1 MSTKQTRIRQTPQA
15 QRKIAEAK
23 TTAKIRACVSVL
35 RMAILETESL
45 KAAINRFPL
54 PVRPAIW
61 VSTSTYDE
69 NVGLGLS
76 LRELESFKDKRLVKV
91 LESLGKYEW
100 DKTETRDYPGDE
112 NFGPN
117 RDYIFTEIVHLAPS
131 VFEKHRSR
139 DVRNAYA
146 WLLKYA
152 PHDIPN
158 KFTITASVYA
168 YVRSGSA
175 LCRSVV
181 VGVEEQVTRIE
192 KRAIVCE

>member
-23 TTAKIRACVSVL
+23 TTAKIRAYVNVL

-45 KAAINRFPL
+45 KAAINRFPVA
-54 PVRPAIW
+54 VRPAIW

-69 NVGLGLS
+69 NVGLGVS
-76 LRELESFKDKRLVKV
+76 MRELESFKDKKLVKV
-91 LESLGKYEW
+91 LDALNNYTW

-112 NFGPN
+112 SYGPN
-117 RDYIFTEIVHLAPS
+117 RDYIFTETIYLGS
-131 VFEKHRSR
+131 SLFEKNRSK
-139 DVRNAYA
+139 DVRNAHA

-152 PHDIPN
+152 EHEIPN
-158 KFTITASVYA
+158 KFAITASVYA

-192 KRAIVCE
+192 KRAIVCD